1 MTDYVGH
8 KRPPFARR
16 FKKGQSGNPSG
27 RPKGSKNAKA
37 LYVELANRKVRI
49 RVGSKLKMVTQL
61 EVVLQAMILKAMKGD
76 TRAADTYHKIG
87 KSLGAFDPAPPAE
100 GTYGVIVVPAT
111 MTMEEWKKASA
122 EHHAKFEEQDA
133 KKAKRPE

>member
-16 FKKGQSGNPSG
+16 FKPGQSGNPSG

-61 EVVLQAMILKAMKGD
+61 EVILQAMILKAMKGD

-87 KSLGAFDPAPPAE
+87 KSLGVFDPNPLEP
-100 GTYGVIVVPAT
+100 GRYGVIVLPGV
-111 MTMEEWKKASA
+111 MTPDEWDKASA
-122 EHHAKFEEQDA
+122 EHHAKRDEDL
-133 KKAKRPE
+133 KKAKRLQ